1 MARPD
6 WLLGF
11 IRKTFPRDM
20 RKLRFTRLP
29 VAGRMVE
36 RMFFEGDRLVCLP
49 RDATIQVDREVADP
63 GQMVLPTALVDHV
76 IDRFDFHFL
85 MNFCIC
91 RDSMECRD
99 YPPHL
104 GCLFMGEAAR
114 GINENWGRPVT
125 REEAKAHIR
134 TCQEKGLIHFV
145 GKSKLDTLWLGVG
158 PGENLFTV
166 CNCCPCCCITRA
178 IPHMPL
184 RLSEKIVRAPG
195 VTVTVTDEC
204 VGCGACAADG
214 LCIAGAVR
222 VPDGRAVISDA
233 DCRGCGRCAEACPQ
247 GAIQVTVDPER
258 FLAESLDQLA
268 AVVHIP

>member
-20 RKLRFTRLP
+20 GKMRFTRLP
-29 VAGRMVE
+29 LAGRVVE
-36 RMFFEGDRLVCLP
+36 RLFFEGDHLVCLP
-49 RDATIQVDREVADP
+49 RDATIRVDKEVTDP
-63 GQMVLPTALVDHV
+63 GQMVLPTALVDHL

-91 RDSMECRD
+91 RDSMGCKD
-99 YPPHL
+99 YPAHL

-125 REEAKAHIR
+125 VAEAKAHVR

-158 PGENLFTV
+158 PGERLFTV

-178 IPHMPL
+178 IPHIPE
-184 RLSEKIVRAPG
+184 RLSEKMVRAPG
-195 VTVTVTDEC
+195 VSVTVTDEC
-204 VGCGACAADG
+204 VGCGTCETDG
-214 LCIAGAVR
+214 LCIARAIHVAG
-222 VPDGRAVISDA
+222 GRAQISET

-247 GAIQVTVDPER
+247 DAIRVSVDPDR
-258 FLAESLDQLA
+258 FMAESMGQLA
-268 AVVHIP
+268 SLVETP